1 MHTPAHETHEQAW
14 NQGTQHL
21 RNAKM
26 SQKKNEKQL
35 KLTITNLL
43 IIIPLINKQ

>member
-1 MHTPAHETHEQAW
+1 MRMHTPAHETHEQAW

-26 SQKKNEKQL
+26 SQIKPKN
-35 KLTITNLL
+35 N
-43 IIIPLINKQ
+43 